1 MTDQLIAELDAYEGH
16 AYAVTFSPDG
26 SRLLVGGF
34 GGLIRVY
41 DTTSWQEVAQYV
53 HHDKST
59 NHIAFAPD
67 GQTFAVSSSDRTIT
81 IWKSNTDEPTA
92 ILNGHRNTVMGLSW
106 SPDGKRLVSGAT
118 DNTIRIWN
126 LDDVDEQTRNS
137 KVALPHCF
145 PRGFHKRW
153 RANPLSRW
161 RRRCPCMGRGIR

>member
-34 GGLIRVY
+34 GGLIRAY
-41 DTTSWQEVAQYV
+41 DTTSWQEVVQYV

-67 GQTFAVSSSDRTIT
+67 GQTFAVSSSDRTIS
-81 IWKSNTDEPTA
+81 IWKSDTDEPST
-92 ILNGHRNTVMGLSW
+92 ILKGHRNTVMGLSW
-106 SPDGKRLVSGAT
+106 TPDGKRLASGAT

-126 LDDVDEQTRNS
+126 LQDTDEKPAIL
-137 KVALPHCF
+137 KVPLPHRF
-145 PRGFHKRW
+145 PCGIHKRW
-153 RANPLSRW
+153 RSNPLSRW
-161 RRRCPCMGRGIR
+161 RR